1 MTTVPTDPRHD
12 YALPLRHPGAS
23 VPCPRRPAR
32 PYVSADAVEPSGTT
46 LCYPDRSRAV
56 ARALV
61 LAQLAQGR
69 RLTADRRAGREPL
82 W

>member
-12 YALPLRHPGAS
+12 HALPLRHPGTS
-23 VPCPRRPAR
+23 VHRPRRPA
-32 PYVSADAVEPSGTT
+32 YLCADAVEPSGTT
-46 LCYPDRSRAV
+46 LYYPDRSRAA
-56 ARALV
+56 ARAQV

-69 RLTADRRAGREPL
+69 RLTADRRAGREPR